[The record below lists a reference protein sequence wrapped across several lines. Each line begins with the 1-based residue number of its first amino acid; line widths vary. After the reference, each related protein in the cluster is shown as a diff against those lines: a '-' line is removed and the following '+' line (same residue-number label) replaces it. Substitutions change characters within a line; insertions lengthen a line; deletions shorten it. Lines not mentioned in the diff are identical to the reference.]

1 MSGCSAYSSTAAKIL
16 QVLFSLFFISSCSNE
31 ENYRD
36 AHSPPSRA
44 QQASRI
50 NTELGA
56 GYLRRGNYE
65 LALQKLQK
73 AIAFDADNVQAL
85 STLAILYEQI
95 NKIEEAEQYHRQ
107 AIEADPEDASAQ
119 NNFGAFLCK
128 IGEYRLSEKHF
139 LRAAGN
145 AFYQTPE
152 LALIN
157 AGRCIAKL
165 PDYERAEQHLRQA
178 LQFAPDAS
186 EALFLL
192 ASIKYETQEYMSARG
207 FLQRYE
213 ALASPTRSGLILG
226 YRIETALNNHDAVQS
241 YARQLESLY
250 PGSTQILKNRE
261 TS

>member
-1 MSGCSAYSSTAAKIL
+1 MIRVQAMNSMAVKLL
-16 QVLFSLFFISSCSNE
+16 QFLLLLFLLSSCSNE
-31 ENYRD
+31 ENFRD
-36 AHSPPSRA
+36 DIAPPSRS

-73 AIAFDADNVQAL
+73 AIAFDPGNSQAL

-95 NKIEEAEQYHRQ
+95 NKTEEAEKYHRL
-107 AIEADPEDASAQ
+107 AIKADPEDASAQ

-128 IGEYRLSEKHF
+128 IGDYKLSEKHF
-139 LRAAGN
+139 LQAAGN

-152 LALIN
+152 LALLN
-157 AGRCIAKL
+157 AGRCIAKV
-165 PDYERAEQHLRQA
+165 PDYARAEQHLRQA
-178 LQFAPDAS
+178 LRFAPDAS

-192 ASIKYETQEYMSARG
+192 ASIKYDMQEYMSARG

-213 ALASPTRSGLILG
+213 AVASPNRSSLVLG
-226 YRIETALNNHDAVQS
+226 YRIETALHNDDEVER

-250 PGSTQILKNRE
+250 PGSTEILKNQE
-261 TS
+261 TP

>member
-1 MSGCSAYSSTAAKIL
+1 MKCCSVYSSKTAKSL
-16 QVLFSLFFISSCSNE
+16 QVLLLIFIISACSNE

-36 AHSPPSRA
+36 DLSPPSRSE
-44 QQASRI
+44 QASRI

-56 GYLRRGNYE
+56 GYLRRGSYE

-73 AIAFDADNVQAL
+73 AVAFDPGNAQAL

-95 NKIEEAEQYHRQ
+95 NKTEEAEKYHRM
-107 AIEADPEDASAQ
+107 AIKADPEDASAQ

-128 IGEYRLSEKHF
+128 IGKYELSEEHF
-139 LRAAGN
+139 LKAAGN

-152 LALIN
+152 MALVN

-165 PDYERAEQHLRQA
+165 PDYDRAEAHLRQA
-178 LQFAPDAS
+178 LRFAPDTS

-192 ASIKYETQEYMSARG
+192 ASIKYEMQEYMSARG

-213 ALASPTRSGLILG
+213 AVANPNRSSLIMG
-226 YRIETALNNHDAVQS
+226 YRIETALNNDDAVEV
-241 YARQLESLY
+241 YTRQLESLY
-250 PGSTQILKNRE
+250 PGSTEILKNQE
-261 TS
+261 TP